1 MWRYLS
7 PLLIFLAP
15 FSALSQNEKFIESA
29 SLIADSI
36 AIDAEGNLTAKGHVE
51 IHHNQTILKA
61 QEIYYLRSSD
71 KLSAKG
77 PLILIDRNG
86 NETEAE
92 NAIFTN
98 DFQEAVLLATRVMLK
113 NQLEISAE
121 KLEYL
126 VDKKSD
132 FSEVFA
138 TSCKTC
144 KDEKPF
150 WLIKAKRVTH
160 NEELKTIYFF
170 EASLEILGI
179 PAFYTPYISIPD
191 PTANRALG
199 FLAPEFL
206 SNSRLDFGV
215 KLPFFIP
222 LDVDKDIKFTPF
234 ITPQTSTI
242 ETRYRQAFEKGNLN
256 VDSSLTRDTLG
267 DNQFRGYISING
279 DFNLDNGYILNY
291 TVERVSDSAYLGDY
305 GYTAQNELSSGLNYS
320 QVRSDRFFET
330 SLGVIQSLYKED
342 KDNLTLTTNN
352 YYDRIIDQNIIPG
365 SLSFNSEL
373 VASWRKGSEDIIG
386 RDVAR
391 FANQLN
397 WNNTSISTWGLEYGS
412 GVVLNQDIFLAVD
425 DSRLNNI
432 EILNSIGTNIYV
444 RLPLISNSDK
454 ANYILEPVAQIA
466 WGERKEAVVYVDES
480 ENTEFDMGNLLEISR
495 YSASDQ
501 FETGFHGAYGLRY
514 NVHTNKKMT
523 AGVAIG
529 QVLRLNDDP
538 GFTSSSGLEKKQ
550 SDIFLAAE
558 LSLPY
563 ASYISFQG
571 LLGSN
576 FKTKKT
582 NFNAGFDY
590 KTLYL
595 DTKYSFLQADSEEHR
610 LNPIEEWTIS
620 TGHKLNYNWDVKSNL
635 RYDQTESHL
644 ASLGAGLAYENQC
657 VRVNLEMDRRYS
669 LEGTSPPTTNFSFA
683 INLKGFSTSKM
694 TAISEKSCK

>member
-1 MWRYLS
+1 M
-7 PLLIFLAP
+7 
-15 FSALSQNEKFIESA
+15 
-29 SLIADSI
+29 
-36 AIDAEGNLTAKGHVE
+36 
-51 IHHNQTILKA
+51 
-61 QEIYYLRSSD
+61 
-71 KLSAKG
+71 
-77 PLILIDRNG
+77 
-86 NETEAE
+86 
-92 NAIFTN
+92 
-98 DFQEAVLLATRVMLK
+98 
-113 NQLEISAE
+113 
-121 KLEYL
+121 
-126 VDKKSD
+126 
-132 FSEVFA
+132 
-138 TSCKTC
+138 
-144 KDEKPF
+144 
-150 WLIKAKRVTH
+150 
-160 NEELKTIYFF
+160 
-170 EASLEILGI
+170 
-179 PAFYTPYISIPD
+179 
-191 PTANRALG
+191 
-199 FLAPEFL
+199 
-206 SNSRLDFGV
+206 
-215 KLPFFIP
+215 
-222 LDVDKDIKFTPF
+222 
-234 ITPQTSTI
+234 
-242 ETRYRQAFEKGNLN
+242 
-256 VDSSLTRDTLG
+256 
-267 DNQFRGYISING
+267 
-279 DFNLDNGYILNY
+279 NY

-320 QVRSDRFFET
+320 KVRSDRFLET

-352 YYDRIIDQNIIPG
+352 YYDRTIDQNIVPG

-412 GVVLNQDIFLAVD
+412 GVVLNQDVFLAVD
-425 DSRLNNI
+425 DSRLNDL
-432 EILNSIGTNIYV
+432 EILNSIGTNIYF
-444 RLPLISNSDK
+444 RLPLISISEK

-480 ENTEFDMGNLLEISR
+480 ENSEFDMGNLLEISR

-514 NVHTNKKMT
+514 NVNTNKKMT
-523 AGVAIG
+523 GGVAIG

-538 GFTSSSGLEKKQ
+538 GFTSSSGLGKKQ
-550 SDIFLAAE
+550 SDVFLAAE
-558 LSLPY
+558 LSLSN

-582 NFNAGFDY
+582 DFNAGFDY

-595 DTKYSFLQADSEEHR
+595 DTKYSFLQADSEENR
-610 LNPIEEWTIS
+610 LNPIEELTIS

-657 VRVNLEMDRRYS
+657 VLVNLEMDRRYS

-683 INLKGFSTSKM
+683 ISLKGFSTGKM

>member
-7 PLLIFLAP
+7 PFLIFLVP
-15 FSALSQNEKFIESA
+15 FSALSQNESFIESA
-29 SLIADSI
+29 LLIADSI
-36 AIDAEGNLTAKGHVE
+36 SIDAEGNLTAKGHVE

-77 PLILIDRNG
+77 PLFLIDRNG

-126 VDKKSD
+126 VDEKSD
-132 FSEVFA
+132 FSQVFA

-144 KDEKPF
+144 KDQEPF

-160 NEELKTIYFF
+160 NKELKTIYFF
-170 EASLEILGI
+170 EASLEILGF

-191 PTANRALG
+191 PTKNRAVG

-222 LDVDKDIKFTPF
+222 LDVDKDITVTPF

-256 VDSSLTRDTLG
+256 VDSSLTRDTLR
-267 DNQFRGYISING
+267 DNQFRGYLSING

-320 QVRSDRFFET
+320 KVRSDRFLET

-352 YYDRIIDQNIIPG
+352 YYDLIIDQNIVPG

-412 GVVLNQDIFLAVD
+412 GVVLNQDVFLAVD
-425 DSRLNNI
+425 DSRLNDL

-444 RLPLISNSDK
+444 RLPLLSSSDK

-466 WGERKEAVVYVDES
+466 WGKRKEAVVYVDES

-495 YSASDQ
+495 YSASDR

-514 NVHTNKKMT
+514 NVNTNKKM
-523 AGVAIG
+523 AGGVAIG
-529 QVLRLNDDP
+529 QVLRLDDDP

-550 SDIFLAAE
+550 SDVFLAAE
-558 LSLPY
+558 LYFPN
-563 ASYISFQG
+563 ASYLSFQG

-582 NFNAGFDY
+582 DFNAGFDY

-595 DTKYSFLQADSEEHR
+595 DTKYSFLQADSEENR
-610 LNPIEEWTIS
+610 LYPIEELTIS

-635 RYDQTESHL
+635 RYDQTEAHL

-657 VRVNLEMDRRYS
+657 VLVNLEMDRRYS

-683 INLKGFSTSKM
+683 ISLKGFSTGKM

>member
-7 PLLIFLAP
+7 PFLIFLVP
-15 FSALSQNEKFIESA
+15 FSAQSQNESFIESA

-77 PLILIDRNG
+77 PLFLIDRHG

-98 DFQEAVLLATRVMLK
+98 DFREAVLLATRVILK

-121 KLEYL
+121 RLEYL

-132 FSEVFA
+132 FSKVFA

-144 KDEKPF
+144 KNEKPF

-170 EASLEILGI
+170 DASLEILGI

-215 KLPFFIP
+215 KLPFFVP
-222 LDVDKDIKFTPF
+222 LDVDKDITVTPF

-267 DNQFRGYISING
+267 DNQFRGYLSING

-320 QVRSDRFFET
+320 KVRSDRFLET

-352 YYDRIIDQNIIPG
+352 YYDRAIDQNIVPG

-412 GVVLNQDIFLAVD
+412 GVVLNQDVFLAVD
-425 DSRLNNI
+425 DSRLNDL

-444 RLPLISNSDK
+444 RLPLISISEK

-480 ENTEFDMGNLLEISR
+480 ENSEFDMGNLLEISR

-514 NVHTNKKMT
+514 TVNTNKKM
-523 AGVAIG
+523 AGGVAIG

-538 GFTSSSGLEKKQ
+538 GFTSSSGLGKKQ
-550 SDIFLAAE
+550 SDVFLAAE
-558 LSLPY
+558 LSLSN

-582 NFNAGFDY
+582 DFNAGFDY

-595 DTKYSFLQADSEEHR
+595 DTKYSFLQADSEENR
-610 LNPIEEWTIS
+610 LNPIEELTIT

-657 VRVNLEMDRRYS
+657 VLVNLEMDRRYS

-683 INLKGFSTSKM
+683 ISLKGFSTGKM

>member
-1 MWRYLS
+1 M
-7 PLLIFLAP
+7 
-15 FSALSQNEKFIESA
+15 
-29 SLIADSI
+29 
-36 AIDAEGNLTAKGHVE
+36 
-51 IHHNQTILKA
+51 
-61 QEIYYLRSSD
+61 
-71 KLSAKG
+71 
-77 PLILIDRNG
+77 
-86 NETEAE
+86 
-92 NAIFTN
+92 
-98 DFQEAVLLATRVMLK
+98 
-113 NQLEISAE
+113 
-121 KLEYL
+121 
-126 VDKKSD
+126 
-132 FSEVFA
+132 
-138 TSCKTC
+138 
-144 KDEKPF
+144 
-150 WLIKAKRVTH
+150 
-160 NEELKTIYFF
+160 
-170 EASLEILGI
+170 
-179 PAFYTPYISIPD
+179 
-191 PTANRALG
+191 
-199 FLAPEFL
+199 
-206 SNSRLDFGV
+206 
-215 KLPFFIP
+215 
-222 LDVDKDIKFTPF
+222 
-234 ITPQTSTI
+234 
-242 ETRYRQAFEKGNLN
+242 
-256 VDSSLTRDTLG
+256 
-267 DNQFRGYISING
+267 
-279 DFNLDNGYILNY
+279 NY

-320 QVRSDRFFET
+320 KVRSDRFLET

-352 YYDRIIDQNIIPG
+352 YYDRTIDQNIVPG
-365 SLSFNSEL
+365 SLGFNSEL

-397 WNNTSISTWGLEYGS
+397 WNNTSISTWGLEYGG
-412 GVVLNQDIFLAVD
+412 GVVLNQDVFLAVD
-425 DSRLNNI
+425 DSRLNDL

-444 RLPLISNSDK
+444 RLPLISISEK

-480 ENTEFDMGNLLEISR
+480 ENSEFDMGNLLEISR

-514 NVHTNKKMT
+514 NVNTNKKM
-523 AGVAIG
+523 AGGVAIG

-538 GFTSSSGLEKKQ
+538 GFTSSSGLGKKQ
-550 SDIFLAAE
+550 SDVFLAAE
-558 LSLPY
+558 LSLSN

-582 NFNAGFDY
+582 DFNAGFDY

-595 DTKYSFLQADSEEHR
+595 DTKYSFLQADSEENR
-610 LNPIEEWTIS
+610 LNPIEELTIS

-657 VRVNLEMDRRYS
+657 VLVNLEMDRRYS

-683 INLKGFSTSKM
+683 ISLKGFSTGKM